1 MWTEEKLNE
10 LLTQPS
16 PALVEDMKKIRGNIL
31 VLGAGGKMGPTL
43 CILAANAIRMA
54 KKEDEISVTAVSR
67 FTDEASR
74 QLLQCHGV
82 SCISCDLLD
91 LESLRDLP
99 DAPHVIYM
107 AGRKFGTDGNE
118 WQTWAM
124 NATLPAFIAEKYKKS
139 RIVVFSSGN
148 LYPLVPVSSGGCTE
162 EDAPGPIGEYA
173 MSCLARERAFEYV
186 SNRYK
191 TPVFLYRLNF
201 AVDLRYG
208 VLYDMADKIMR
219 GLPISV
225 KTPVLNCIW
234 QGTANEIALRGLLHA
249 SSPANIVNVTG
260 PETISVRQTALA
272 LANALGR
279 EALFEDEDGTDAYL
293 NNSAKAMELF
303 GYPDVPVRTLIKWQA
318 QWLLDGGRGL
328 GKPTHFEERKG
339 SY

>member
-16 PALVEDMKKIRGNIL
+16 SALVEDMKNIRGDIL

-43 CILAANAIRMA
+43 CMLAANAIRLA
-54 KKEDEISVTAVSR
+54 QGNGKIRVTAVSR
-67 FTDEASR
+67 FTDEAAK
-74 QLLQCHGV
+74 QLLEAHGV

-91 LESLRDLP
+91 LEALKSLP
-99 DAPHVIYM
+99 DAPNVIYM

-124 NATLPAFIAEKYKKS
+124 NATLPAFVAEKYKKS

-148 LYPLVPVSSGGCTE
+148 LYPIVPVSSGGCTE
-162 EDAPGPIGEYA
+162 DDAPGPVGEYA

-186 SNRYK
+186 SNRYH

-208 VLYDMADKIMR
+208 VLYDMADKILK
-219 GLPISV
+219 GLPISL

-234 QGTANEIALRGLLHA
+234 QGTANEIALRGLLRA

-260 PETISVRQTALA
+260 PETISVKKTAMALA
-272 LANALGR
+272 DLLGK
-279 EALFEDEDGTDAYL
+279 EALFEGEEGNDAYL

-303 GYPDVPVRTLIKWQA
+303 GYPDVPVQTLIKWQA